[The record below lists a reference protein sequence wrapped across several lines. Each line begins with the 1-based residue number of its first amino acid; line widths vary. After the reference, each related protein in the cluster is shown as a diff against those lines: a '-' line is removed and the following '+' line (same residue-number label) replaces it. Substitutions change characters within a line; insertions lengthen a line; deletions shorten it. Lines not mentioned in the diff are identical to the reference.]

1 MAFEEFLLGKR
12 QRLSWIAETSHG
24 AGGTMANGEI
34 VGLDARIEPDF
45 NQNWQEILA
54 AGADDRLVQS
64 RVAGPLDLPFTIT
77 FTPVNWLFLKYCGY
91 SISEGGG
98 GGPNYVHTFSLANV
112 IASFKLEWAL
122 RHTTDVVIKTS
133 SAGAFIAGRVH
144 EEGLRFAKGNVSASV
159 STEVNVLQ
167 VRNKG
172 TYKTKKNRVRVK
184 FDLLTLSSD
193 GTKVATF
200 NIFKNA
206 TVTGASF
213 SDIDD
218 HSVMEFSV
226 TDGTVAGGVL
236 EFPVQLSKTDSELV
250 PLGDKDLILSPG
262 ESLAIS
268 AQTAAAGSTDVGTG
282 LSWKELV

>member
-54 AGADDRLVQS
+54 AGADNRLVQS

-122 RHTTDVVIKTS
+122 RHSTDVVITLAGCVVLGATITWQKATGEGGEGFIS
-133 SAGAFIAGRVH
+133 VALRCVAKDYTLGSSVTTISAGNITRTPFQWRHIA
-144 EEGLRFAKGNVSASV
+144 
-159 STEVNVLQ
+159 
-167 VRNKG
+167 
-172 TYKTKKNRVRVK
+172 
-184 FDLLTLSSD
+184 
-193 GTKVATF
+193 
-200 NIFKNA
+200 
-206 TVTGASF
+206 
-213 SDIDD
+213 
-218 HSVMEFSV
+218 
-226 TDGTVAGGVL
+226 L
-236 EFPVQLSKTDSELV
+236 EF
-250 PLGDKDLILSPG
+250 
-262 ESLAIS
+262 
-268 AQTAAAGSTDVGTG
+268 
-282 LSWKELV
+282 